1 MTAHK
6 RGMLKNRVQLLPK
19 HGWFDFSLAP
29 TVQCG
34 TPLTKDGLLSMG
46 AVKLFQDGSLQGY
59 TGYLSNPY
67 HSLPDA
73 ISDGSWRGYPIYNP
87 RELVN
92 IVTRYHEEGWQ
103 VAIHGNGDAGIEDIL
118 NAFEEAQKAYPRA
131 NARHIII
138 HCQTVREDQLD
149 RIERLGVVPS
159 FFTVHTYYWGDRHRD
174 IFLGKARA
182 SRIDPL
188 RSALKRG
195 IPFTSHNDTSVTPMD
210 PLLSVWSA
218 VNRLTGSG
226 KVLGEDQTVSVLDA
240 LKSVTIW
247 GAYQFHEERMKGSL
261 EPGKL
266 ADMVI
271 LGENPLEIAP
281 ERIRDIPI
289 LATLVGNRLV
299 YGSL

>member
-1 MTAHK
+1 M
-6 RGMLKNRVQLLPK
+6 RCFICVV
-19 HGWFDFSLAP
+19 D
-29 TVQCG
+29 
-34 TPLTKDGLLSMG
+34 
-46 AVKLFQDGSLQGY
+46 
-59 TGYLSNPY
+59 
-67 HSLPDA
+67 
-73 ISDGSWRGYPIYNP
+73 I
-87 RELVN
+87 
-92 IVTRYHEEGWQ
+92 
-103 VAIHGNGDAGIEDIL
+103 AIHGNGDAGIEDIL

-226 KVLGEDQTVSVLDA
+226 KVKRQQANRRHYLEHKSSRLTRRLASDQIVTGGQAKVVKKMLG
-240 LKSVTIW
+240 K
-247 GAYQFHEERMKGSL
+247 
-261 EPGKL
+261 
-266 ADMVI
+266 
-271 LGENPLEIAP
+271 
-281 ERIRDIPI
+281 
-289 LATLVGNRLV
+289 
-299 YGSL
+299 